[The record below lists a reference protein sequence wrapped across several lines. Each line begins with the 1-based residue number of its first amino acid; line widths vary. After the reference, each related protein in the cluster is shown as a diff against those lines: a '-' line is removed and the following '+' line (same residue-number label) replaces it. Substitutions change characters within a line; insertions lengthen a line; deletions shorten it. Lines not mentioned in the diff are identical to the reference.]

1 MTTLTNQQARTQPLS
16 KLPVRRS
23 LKTAYLFSLL
33 IVALTGIAAAAGILA
48 ADIIYPTAELKKSFI
63 ANDVVT
69 LFIGLPIL
77 LISMWLTHR
86 GKLIGLLFWPGAIFY
101 GLYNYTAYLIG
112 TPLTIMYPL
121 YLIIVTI
128 SIYTII
134 GLVASIDS
142 ESVKQRL
149 TGHISEKSASGVLMV
164 FGFVFGLRAIIMMVM
179 NAASSQTPLAGP
191 ELGVLVADFIACTAW
206 LIGGVLLWQ
215 RQPLGYVA
223 GMGLLFCASMLFV
236 GVIAILLLQPII
248 SGGPLPVIDIVVLL
262 VMGLICF
269 VPFVLFG
276 RGVVRS

>member
-23 LKTAYLFSLL
+23 LKAAYLFSLL
-33 IVALTGIAAAAGILA
+33 IMALTGIAAAASILA